1 MYKIPKIYIQAQIW
15 RKPITRLWHD
25 MDASKGLLTVSP
37 FQTFLSAFLERPQD
51 EFLSFVFFP
60 SQATRLWCVPHPE
73 YTRNRALN
81 ISTYIRKAVENLE
94 MDNSLGSFH
103 RSKRSDSK
111 RYVVEV
117 RWGILLRIWR
127 IF

>member
-37 FQTFLSAFLERPQD
+37 FQTFLSAFLERPQG

-94 MDNSLGSFH
+94 MDNSLKWALFIEVNGQIA
-103 RSKRSDSK
+103 SDTLWK
-111 RYVVEV
+111 
-117 RWGILLRIWR
+117 
-127 IF
+127 